1 MLPVRN
7 WTWPWVSKYLHF
19 IIVSRFK
26 SILDLSLS
34 IHQTYQKPPG
44 KGTFPGHAGK
54 PGVFRLRTDPLTLSF
69 RGGLEHLESDFHQNY
84 FESNLR
90 HLRLCHLIAI
100 LFYGLTGVLENRLL
114 PGAMTALWTV
124 RYGVVIPL
132 FIIGLGFTYTK
143 YYKNYWYSVS
153 IIYILATGGGFIM
166 MIILGPKPEIYS
178 YYVGII
184 ICLFF
189 GYTFVRERFI
199 YASLAGCL
207 LFILYLLASIL
218 IVDTPDNILLHNV
231 MYIGIANFLGMII
244 CYFIEYSAR
253 RDFILVHLYQ
263 EEREKVAAAN
273 EELEKRVKD
282 RTLELTEANQRLR
295 NEIKAH
301 QRSEKQ
307 KAELESHL
315 QRAQK
320 MESLGTLAGGV
331 AHDLNNILSGVVSY
345 PELLLSDM
353 SENNPLRDPLVLIKN
368 SGDKAAAIVQDLL
381 TLARRGVAIS
391 TVINL
396 NSIIEDYLKSPEF
409 LKLKTFHPHVE
420 CKVELKD
427 GLHNI
432 LGSPVHLSKTIMN
445 LISNAAEAMPDG
457 GTITVSSDTA
467 EIISPIKGYPYTK
480 FGSYTII
487 NVSDTGVGIAPEEI
501 ERIFEP
507 FYTKKVMGRSGTGLG
522 MAVVWGTV
530 HDHNG
535 YIDIKSMPGKG
546 TTFLLYFP
554 STDQSIEAEKEQIP
568 IDRYKGNGESILV
581 VDDVKEQR
589 KIAEII
595 LAKLGY
601 WVVTVPSGEE
611 TVKYLQNHSADL
623 VILDMIMDP
632 GMDGLETYRR
642 IIEYHPDQKSII
654 ASGFSET
661 GRVEELQRL
670 GAGEYIRK
678 PYSIEKIGLAVK
690 KALTS

>member
-1 MLPVRN
+1 
-7 WTWPWVSKYLHF
+7 
-19 IIVSRFK
+19 
-26 SILDLSLS
+26 
-34 IHQTYQKPPG
+34 
-44 KGTFPGHAGK
+44 
-54 PGVFRLRTDPLTLSF
+54 
-69 RGGLEHLESDFHQNY
+69 
-84 FESNLR
+84 
-90 HLRLCHLIAI
+90 
-100 LFYGLTGVLENRLL
+100 
-114 PGAMTALWTV
+114 MTALWTV